1 MKELIEFLARGLVD
15 NPDEV
20 RIEEEGDRD
29 RVIYHLEVAEGDMGK
44 VIGKEGRIANAIR
57 NLLKVAATRDG
68 TRVSLEIGD

>member
-15 NPDEV
+15 NPDQV
-20 RIEEEGDRD
+20 RIEEEGDRE

-44 VIGKEGRIANAIR
+44 VIGKEGRIANAMR